1 MSDQDFDCC
10 VIGSG
15 AGGAPVALRLAESGY
30 SVLVIEKGPWFTEGD
45 FAKDEIACCR
55 RSVYTPNLADER
67 HVLEQSDG
75 EGGWSAEST
84 LDSGWDFW
92 NGNCVGGATN
102 FMSGFFHRQ
111 KPVDFRLLSEFGP
124 VEGANLADWPIGYAD
139 LEPYYDLVERRVG
152 VSGRVRPHPHQ
163 EPRSSPDFPFPPT
176 VEHPLSATI
185 DEACAGLGYTP
196 LPVPRAI
203 LPIPALGRGSCAYTN
218 YCGSYGCHTGAKGSA
233 RAALLDQAVR
243 SGRCE
248 VWPRSHAARLASGPD
263 GRVQYLETIDAQGR
277 RRRVSARIY
286 VVACQAIESARLLLL
301 STGPRHPDGLGNNR
315 GQVGR
320 NLLFSAG
327 GSGAGTIPYAKL
339 DPAQAAGLGARGLFV
354 NRALQDWYVHPDS
367 ETGRPR
373 KGGTIEF
380 LLRHANAIGRAN
392 AQKRDEDGSLVW
404 GKPLKD
410 RIHAYFT
417 RGQHVRFEVFN
428 DWTPVDDCRVTLDPR
443 ERDRWGLP
451 VARIRLGYHQRD
463 LAVGRYLSEKGAAVL
478 EALGAEQVR
487 WSVSGSP
494 PQNLVA
500 GGCRFGTDPEV
511 SVLDPDCLA
520 HDVDNLYVTDGGFM
534 PTGGSVPYT
543 WTIYANAF
551 RVADRIIRR
560 LGGTAP
566 GVADDPGARLAAVS
580 SMAATSSAGVAASL
594 PRTYTPRLSCGVEQ
608 SGSSSGS

>member
-1 MSDQDFDCC
+1 MSETDFDVC

-15 AGGAPVALRLAESGY
+15 AGGGPVALRLAEAGY
-30 SVLVIEKGPWFTEGD
+30 SVVVLEKGPWFVEAD

-67 HVLEQSDG
+67 HVIEQPDG
-75 EGGWSAEST
+75 EGGWEAEST
-84 LDSGWDFW
+84 LHSGWDFW

-111 KPVDFRLLSEFGP
+111 KPADFRLLSEFGP
-124 VEGANLADWPIGYAD
+124 VEKANLADWPIAYAD

-152 VSGRVRPHPHQ
+152 VSGRAIPHAHQ

-176 VEHPLSATI
+176 AEHPLSAMI
-185 DEACAGLGYTP
+185 DRACAGLGYTA

-203 LPIPALGRGSCAYTN
+203 LPVAALGRGACAYTN
-218 YCGSYGCHTGAKGSA
+218 YCGSYGCTTGAKGSS

-243 SGRCE
+243 TGRCQ
-248 VWPRSHAARLASGPD
+248 VRPRSHVARLASGPD
-263 GRVQYLETIDAQGR
+263 GQVQYLEYIDSDNR
-277 RRRVSARIY
+277 RQRVSARVY
-286 VVACQAIESARLLLL
+286 AVACQAIESARLLLL
-301 STGPRHPDGLGNNR
+301 SPGSKHPNGLGNNS

-327 GSGAGTIPYAKL
+327 GSGTGTIPYGGR
-339 DPAQAAGLGARGLFV
+339 DPAEVAALKVRGLFV
-354 NRALQDWYVHPDS
+354 NRALQDWYIHPDPA
-367 ETGRPR
+367 TGRPR
-373 KGGTIEF
+373 KGGTIEL
-380 LLRHANAIGRAN
+380 LLRHPNAIARAN
-392 AQKRDEDGSLVW
+392 AQKWDDQGRLIW

-417 RGQHVRFEVFN
+417 QGQHVRFEVFA
-428 DWTPVDDCRVTLDPR
+428 DWTPVDDCRVELDPT

-451 VARIRLGYHQRD
+451 VARVRIGYHPRD
-463 LAVGRYLSEKGAAVL
+463 LEVGRFLSEK
-478 EALGAEQVR
+478 ALALLKALDAGQID

-500 GGCRFGTDPEV
+500 GGCRFGTDPET
-511 SVLDPDCLA
+511 SVLDPDCRV
-520 HDVDNLYVTDGGFM
+520 HGVENLYVTDGSFM

-551 RVADRIIRR
+551 RVADRIVDR
-560 LGGTAP
+560 LGGARVPGTPPDAP
-566 GVADDPGARLAAVS
+566 V
-580 SMAATSSAGVAASL
+580 
-594 PRTYTPRLSCGVEQ
+594 TPQPKVVPEKKT
-608 SGSSSGS
+608 